1 MSKRFKS
8 AKSPDEARAT
18 PGLKLLTP
26 LESQMIQRV
35 TIQDRERWKHLFSL
49 NKWRLIK

>member
-1 MSKRFKS
+1 MNKPIKMAKRS
-8 AKSPDEARAT
+8 QEALAK

-26 LESQMIQRV
+26 LEGKKIMIIGSR
-35 TIQDRERWKHLFSL
+35 DGERWKHLFSL